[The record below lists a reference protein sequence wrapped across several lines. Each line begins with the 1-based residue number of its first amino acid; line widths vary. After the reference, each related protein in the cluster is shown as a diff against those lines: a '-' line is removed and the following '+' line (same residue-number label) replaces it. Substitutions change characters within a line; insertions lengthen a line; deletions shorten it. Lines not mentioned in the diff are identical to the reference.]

1 MRGFSY
7 TGLMSSP
14 YDPQTLPLAGFAR
27 AGASLQGDL
36 PLSDLARLRAQSVVE
51 PADTAAH
58 FHVTGSE
65 RFDAT
70 GHPQIWLHLSASC
83 QLTLECQRCLRP
95 AAIDLAFER
104 DFRFVANEALAAV
117 EDEESEEDVLVF
129 ERQFNLRDLVEDEL
143 LMAIP
148 LVPMHPSCPEAPRF
162 SVVDPGFDAAAQEQ
176 INPFAVLAGLKRAPH
191 SK

>member
-1 MRGFSY
+1 
-7 TGLMSSP
+7 MSDH
-14 YDPQTLPLAGFAR
+14 YDPRTLPLAGFAR
-27 AGASLQGDL
+27 AGATVQGAI
-36 PLSDLARLRAQSVVE
+36 PLAELARLRVQSSGE

-58 FHVTGSE
+58 FDATGSE

-95 AAIDLAFER
+95 AVIDVAFER

-117 EDEESEEDVLVF
+117 EDEESDEDVLVF
-129 ERQFNLRDLVEDEL
+129 ERQFNLHNLVEDEL

-148 LVPMHPSCPEAPRF
+148 LVPMHPSCPETPRF
-162 SVVDPGFDAAAQEQ
+162 SAVDPDFDVASQVQ
-176 INPFAVLAGLKRAPH
+176 TNPFAVLAGLKRTPT
-191 SK
+191 

>member
-1 MRGFSY
+1 
-7 TGLMSSP
+7 MSSA
-14 YDPQTLPLAGFAR
+14 YDPLTLPLAGFAR
-27 AGASLQGDL
+27 AGATLQASFPLTDL
-36 PLSDLARLRAQSVVE
+36 ERLRAQSVAE
-51 PADTAAH
+51 ASDTAAH
-58 FHVTGSE
+58 CDATGSE

-70 GHPQIWLHLSASC
+70 GHPQIWLHLSGHC
-83 QLTLECQRCLRP
+83 RLTLECQRCLRP
-95 AAIDLAFER
+95 AGIDLTFER

-162 SVVDPGFDAAAQEQ
+162 SLADPDFDAAAQAQ
-176 INPFAVLAGLKRAPH
+176 TTPFAVLAGLKRAP
-191 SK
+191 SSD